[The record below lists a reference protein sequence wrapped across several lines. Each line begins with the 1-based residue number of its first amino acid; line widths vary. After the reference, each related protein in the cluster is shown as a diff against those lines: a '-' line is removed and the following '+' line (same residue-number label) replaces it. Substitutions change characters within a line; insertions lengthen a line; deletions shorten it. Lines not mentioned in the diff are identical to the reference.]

1 MNDKLTLK
9 QRDEIIELYKNLHIT
24 GGGVFCTKEDAFMLF
39 KNAFT
44 ANTEP
49 EDEPKTLSEL
59 FEYEDAT
66 LTEDAQ
72 LNVGKEEWLDIMSS
86 GPTYVSPI
94 SNKTCD
100 HTELTEGC
108 PACHEW
114 ATGTPAHTAED
125 EGNKT
130 CSSCYH
136 VNDGDGFCELEN
148 VAYEYKARCKHW
160 LQQEDK

>member
-1 MNDKLTLK
+1 MNKLTPEQRVIKILK
-9 QRDEIIELYKNLHIT
+9 DRLPIDMHHYQYQELAEEIL
-24 GGGVFCTKEDAFMLF
+24 
-39 KNAFT
+39 T

-100 HTELTEGC
+100 HTKLTEGC

-114 ATGTPAHTAED
+114 ATGTPAHTEPEDEPKYATMEEVFPEFTAED
-125 EGNKT
+125 EPKKKT
-130 CSSCYH
+130 VLCFQGEEY
-136 VNDGDGFCELEN
+136 EL
-148 VAYEYKARCKHW
+148 KPPP
-160 LQQEDK
+160 QQEDK